1 LTPGPLR
8 PLGEALR
15 LLTLLPVPG
24 LARDA
29 PPRLERCAIAFPLVG
44 LAVGASGVLAGLA
57 AQALWG
63 DPLLRALAVV
73 IAGMALTGGL
83 HQDGLADTCDG
94 LLSWRPRERRL
105 EILRDSRI
113 GTMGVL
119 GLASVLSLQVA
130 ALGALG
136 DAWWRAA
143 LVAPV
148 WGRWAAAWGL
158 TRFEPARGDGAF
170 RRFHDG
176 VRRGDA
182 ALASASALLL
192 VAAIWWPWG
201 PGAGLAVVPV
211 TLVLARRMGRSLG
224 GLTGDTLGALCEVAV
239 ATASLALLAATR
251 HLGAA

>member
-1 LTPGPLR
+1 LR

-24 LARDA
+24 LAGDA
-29 PPRLERCAIAFPLVG
+29 PPRPERSATAFPLVG
-44 LAVGASGVLAGLA
+44 LLVGAAGVLAGLA
-57 AQALWG
+57 AEALWG
-63 DPLLRALAVV
+63 DALLRGLAAVLAWVV
-73 IAGMALTGGL
+73 LTGGL

-119 GLASVLSLQVA
+119 GLIAALSLQVA
-130 ALGALG
+130 ALAALG
-136 DAWWRAA
+136 EAWWRAA

-158 TRFEPARGDGAF
+158 TRYEPARGDGAF
-170 RRFHDG
+170 RSFREG
-176 VRRGDA
+176 VRTGDA

-192 VAAIWWPWG
+192 VSAAWWPWG
-201 PGAGLAVVPV
+201 LAAGLVVVPIV
-211 TLVLARRMGRSLG
+211 LGLARSMARSLG

-239 ATASLALLAATR
+239 TAAALALLAATR